1 MPTSGVY
8 DWPLTAEEVVT
19 QALVE
24 IGAYAAGETPSGTD
38 MDDAIVRLNAM
49 LKSVGGEANLFHD
62 KVDTV
67 TVTGGDSSVAAP
79 DDAHSINSV
88 RYVQSATNHR
98 LMGQWNRDQYYMLPN
113 RAQTSSSGPSIWYAQ
128 KTTTGITIYVWPVT
142 STDIDL
148 ELDYNATVQTV
159 TDPSET
165 IDVPQEWQEFLILGL
180 ASRCASMFGTTRV
193 DPATVQRVDGRA
205 SALYQRLL
213 DRDRPDSYYF
223 EPDC

>member
-1 MPTSGVY
+1 
-8 DWPLTAEEVVT
+8 
-19 QALVE
+19 
-24 IGAYAAGETPSGTD
+24 
-38 MDDAIVRLNAM
+38 
-49 LKSVGGEANLFHD
+49 
-62 KVDTV
+62 
-67 TVTGGDSSVAAP
+67 
-79 DDAHSINSV
+79 
-88 RYVQSATNHR
+88 
-98 LMGQWNRDQYYMLPN
+98 MGQWNRDQYYMLPN
-113 RAQTSSSGPSIWYAQ
+113 RTQTSSSGPSIWYAQ
-128 KTTTGITIYVWPVT
+128 KTTSGITIYVWPVT

-193 DPATVQRVDGRA
+193 DPATVQRIDGRA